1 MAEQQLRPTDGYM
14 GNIRLKR
21 VGVDISYSEEQVAEL
36 VKCSKDPVYFI
47 KNFVHIFVLL
57 KTTREVQFSFFLL
70 K

>member
-47 KNFVHIFVLL
+47 KNFVQINYRKKL
-57 KTTREVQFSFFLL
+57 FSFYNRLFFE
-70 K
+70 

>member
-1 MAEQQLRPTDGYM
+1 MAEQQLRPSDGYM

-47 KNFVHIFVLL
+47 KNFVHLITSYL
-57 KTTREVQFSFFLL
+57 KDISE
-70 K
+70 